1 MAILAAMLILFASSR
16 VRYDLVA
23 LMGLMTVTLM
33 GAVSPG
39 DAFSGFGHPAV
50 ITVAAVLVI
59 SRGLLNSGLVDAL
72 VAMVSRVGDNLLVQI
87 AVLTSLVAV
96 CSAFINNVGALALFM
111 PVALKIASRSGNP
124 ASALLMP
131 LAFGSLLGGLTTLIG
146 TPPNIIIANFRAEAG
161 SEAFRMF
168 EFTPVGI
175 LIALAG
181 LAFVILI
188 GWRLVPMRKGTR
200 SVEDLYDIGEY
211 LTELRVTEDS
221 SVVGKT
227 LRSIDDGDRD
237 ISVVAIV
244 RGDRRLPAPSRRR
257 ILREDDV
264 LIVRADTDNLKH
276 LTDDLGMEMGEDSK
290 LAEDAVQSE
299 DLVLMEV
306 VISPGS
312 RAEERTATDLNL
324 RRRYGV
330 NLLGV
335 SRQGSSLRGRLGNI
349 RLKAGDVLLLQGGED
364 PMADI
369 LPEMGFLPLAERGLK
384 LGTPRRLIVSGGV
397 FIVALVAAALG
408 LMAAQVALVT
418 AALVMVLIGL
428 ISPREIYES
437 IDWSI
442 IVLLGAMIPVSGA
455 LESTGGAQLIADGLL
470 RLSANAQPWMTVTI
484 VLVGTMFLSDLVNNA
499 AATVLVAPIALRVA
513 SGIGASPDP
522 LLMAVAIGASCA
534 FLTPIGHQS
543 NTLVMGPGGYHF
555 GDYWRMGLPLEVII
569 VLVGVPALLWI
580 WPLGL

>member
-1 MAILAAMLILFASSR
+1 
-16 VRYDLVA
+16 
-23 LMGLMTVTLM
+23 MGLMTVTLM